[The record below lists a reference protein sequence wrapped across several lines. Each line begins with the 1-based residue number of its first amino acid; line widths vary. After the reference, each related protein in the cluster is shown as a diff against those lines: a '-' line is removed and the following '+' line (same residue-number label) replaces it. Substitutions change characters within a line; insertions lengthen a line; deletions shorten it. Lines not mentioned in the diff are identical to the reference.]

1 MLIEVQMLNLAL
13 LPPFCQT
20 LVICCPSFG
29 LACLFVLGR
38 VVVRWLGSS
47 FAFVSVGLCFGKNAN
62 VLPKALAYSS
72 FFSGNIIE
80 TNTEISKTPPTM
92 PNEIGEEI

>member
-1 MLIEVQMLNLAL
+1 MLCLRPSLSV
-13 LPPFCQT
+13 
-20 LVICCPSFG
+20 VIRLSIFDC
-29 LACLFVLGR
+29 VL
-38 VVVRWLGSS
+38 VRWLGSS
-47 FAFVSVGLCFGKNAN
+47 FAFFSVGLCFGKNAN